1 MWTICSALLFS
12 VWTLSD
18 IVSGIRIPHDW
29 NVEESR
35 YDARYSHPRRSFS
48 EDSQDQFSSQLTFF
62 APLGKS
68 PKKHGK
74 TSVYQDQSYLP
85 QSQHEPSIAPLYATP
100 LLQPETLSLIP
111 TTQET
116 IQEENPLPPL
126 LNPRYKYPEL
136 PVMSFLDPELPEQ
149 VRANLEYLK
158 QLTQKT
164 DQKPLQ
170 SYQGFKVLPS
180 DVLRIKP
187 VTPNSGNKYPKP
199 PTVRTPIRQ
208 RPVEAKF
215 IVPATGDFS
224 TLSPLGFLQNN
235 PEDVAITTPKP
246 RNSFVTEGYTKV
258 LVQGSNKKNNNID
271 PYQRKE
277 SKKIFK
283 KQKPQENITNK
294 PVYKPSKHHDSNARS
309 SSRNF
314 VEERIK
320 QLPKKYFDFPEF
332 EYSKT
337 YRDDTL
343 HEPDRDTDEE
353 RLSDEDDRISDD
365 EAEGE
370 EEEAESDEEPKEEV
384 EEEEEESEEGE
395 EVDENPPK
403 TEKPTRGY
411 KVKEDRKPIASEE
424 NEEEKTVKAEAKAE
438 PQKQVPESDHA
449 EPKPIPTK
457 PIYPGQGMWAKKGV
471 KHRPHISPHRFHN
484 LPEDTRKPDG
494 HDVFE
499 ELEMFFN
506 EQKSN
511 FAHEIQPQP
520 PANPRTA
527 STGASPYYNYA
538 WIQPPQ
544 TPRPLVVYDPFKEA
558 DSRKHFKS
566 AKRHQIKHEADD
578 EDDSMNYEDAGN
590 KSKGEEE
597 FVPTKLYTQVRNT
610 EDVSHLPSKKDEHG
624 KLKEVVKDSKV
635 QTVYSEEGY
644 EDAAYDHAGHEKKA
658 EQDQDYA
665 HVEKNKQA
673 QRTQKKVKPEI
684 VDDEEEE
691 DDEVDNRTEN
701 TKVVPILDRPSEP
714 LLDSIT
720 SDTSYPTEESK
731 ENEEESKEPN
741 ETVSKSKN
749 FRASKAVTTTEVTDK
764 DNGDI
769 QLEIQSKVKFVV
781 QPNNSTKKEK
791 YVKIFPKVVK
801 KLSKKSQDYE
811 DGKKI
816 VNDSENQEK
825 ETNIRNTERTEH
837 LKEDSTTESST
848 VSSIEVLTAKAFK
861 KSNSKGKVSR
871 KKRAT
876 EESPFEEVEIDTDFI
891 DNIKHSFASPDKPKG
906 TDWEKFPYYNLPGVN
921 KDSPLRYVEDLKRAP
936 VKHPGELS
944 FYKKA
949 DQFECP
955 DVVQDIEPIPEK
967 IENAHAKPEEEND
980 DEDSKDAADEY
991 PPYPEGPKIEL
1002 GDKIDCLKLRYFGE
1016 NPLDSPFFKEET
1028 IETPKPIFR
1037 DLALNTND
1045 ALVKPT
1051 TKATEQ
1057 VSNKMVNQADTKDET
1072 LAKNI
1077 EEVKELDTNST
1088 AQETAEA
1095 ESIRFN
1101 RRTSMPLHIK
1111 EPAPV
1116 IATTPSAPIT
1126 LITTPKYTIKL
1137 TPNNIYDQIVLL
1149 DHLPEDEDDDDD
1161 SDDAAA
1167 EVAAGK
1173 KSETV
1178 NIPQIEKSDAVEITA
1193 KGVEEGKRQPKILNT
1208 TKDAFKSDGDTE
1220 STNAEALRRN
1230 RWRPRRPLYQIFD
1243 VNEFLPSTTPF
1254 SIINTA
1260 STTVLPKHM
1269 VMSEVF
1275 YKEEIKPS
1283 EQLTVFADVLNNIK
1297 NSTKLEIVP
1306 VQSTS
1311 DFAEPSAVTVKTLV
1325 DPSLSPPNHI
1335 QPIVRVKKFQTDS
1348 SHQSNN
1354 FNEEW
1359 VPSKLNP
1366 KRRNHLTTNRP
1377 KNAKHI
1383 KRHRKPVTTTTSTT
1397 EKTTTEEEFI
1407 DQNTLH
1413 NHQPYDIIDFLEE
1426 GEQIIGLVPPTNF
1439 QYRTIVPPEDL
1450 HVRGTNNVPQQVLE
1464 YHTVVPITVTE
1475 QIQTKPPAPV
1485 TEFQDDTPESTPSR
1499 GLNKYYFLGLKPPLH
1514 IRAKPYSEFTS
1525 NSITPNESLLRR
1537 RVAHLARPKRHA
1549 IRPAYADVSRNR
1561 GQQNEGIE
1569 KSSSIEDIDD
1579 YVPHR
1584 PRNWHYD
1591 ENTGRI
1597 VYHNKPKDEIS
1608 EDEEYEEIEV
1618 ADTPGVYLERAE
1630 GATHPTPPEK
1640 ATTKLLLATATPP
1653 PKGKGLLDFVAKL
1666 KNNPAY
1672 KSIPDP
1678 TTVKPG
1684 SATTTT
1690 ASTYTVDPKSTN
1702 PPEYLSIL
1710 SKVKN
1715 DKNYKPIEDHKVS
1728 QSKVKPVSS
1737 TAEPENTKEDEED
1750 GDDDD
1755 KSRHEDDDDGSPEFI
1770 QNAPGGQG
1778 VNPGDIQIFDIS
1790 EYLPKLKPLS
1800 PKTPIDYSRYKTIDR
1815 SHSKQPSEVKEE
1827 IVSRPPPED
1836 KTTSQHYPHTHFSS
1850 NTDQSQHIRK
1860 EESID
1865 RPIISHQQNHLNT
1878 EKTVTVYSLDP
1889 TSSTTSTQRTVQAR
1903 RGTRPTTHSIIE
1915 ETSTNSNVATR
1926 RSPTRRRLVP
1936 GGIRT
1941 TRKPSS
1947 TESAEATEK
1956 VERVYP
1962 VNQSTESTIAE
1973 SPSKTKRV
1981 YRRRPVRIRYT
1992 TERQEEDEESVERIV
2007 RRSLSADDF
2016 EGLNDYGKHRLGY
2029 LDEPEIDRIY
2039 EEIKDDIEFGKP
2051 KFAFNKIG
2059 RKGKY
2064 RGLDTEEEE
2073 PPFEGLGDK
2082 VDTSESQKDFV
2093 KEVIE
2098 KGNIRFEEIK
2108 KRGNAKRQEEEKKR
2122 EKKDEDIDE
2131 SPSDEASEEN
2141 TDEVEELDSINH
2153 ESDEDEE
2160 TSTENVPPLR
2170 KQSNVAKESRKSEVI
2185 PSDGIDH
2192 LEKNTTVR
2200 KRSRSRNSSTKN
2212 SEVNIPSQKPS
2223 KKIKSTNGCT
2233 EEADNGAQATEN
2245 DKTKNIEI
2253 TEKGSD
2259 KTKRYRASQSNKI
2272 KDVEIVE
2279 PNDGKS
2285 KKFEDRKN
2293 EKKNIEHIDR
2303 KIIKTKPQRITQN
2316 DKKKDVEI
2324 VDNNDSKTKK
2334 QNITQHINKKNK
2346 EHTNSKKIKKQR
2358 EKENDKEKDVEII
2371 DNNSSNSDE
2380 QESTQNTNEQDV
2392 VIIDKNYDKTKKH
2405 GGNYRK
2411 EKEDE
2416 DQEEE
2421 EEGKSDGN
2429 TEATSDDYVEDEDT
2443 AASAEIE
2450 DAEEVL
2456 NTNEPSKKLDI
2467 AIMDPNYNKTQ
2478 KHGGN
2483 YKSGEESEEND
2494 EQSEEDK
2501 EAIDESQHDPD
2512 YIDPVEDEPEILDE
2526 DLESLEEDTSEPTSK
2541 SVTENPKNEDEA
2553 SKPGH
2558 LWNDADSEEDKQE
2571 TDSDED
2577 KQEAESDEDKQEG
2590 TTEKSDS
2597 EPVSY
2602 EQTPAQLTTTEKSRK
2617 ATEDAQK
2624 SVRLISKPDSKS
2636 TSKKL
2641 VEVSKPATKLS
2652 KVVRKPDHYYT
2663 DSQFPKE
2670 VNKLGSQKVPVTI
2683 SSSEID
2689 QLAVEG
2695 DVVEERAQ
2703 PQRRILLRAPKRV
2716 NDETE
2721 ELKEKEENEEY
2732 GTTSKPVF
2740 EKDPTKRLYFY
2751 VTT

>member
-18 IVSGIRIPHDW
+18 LVSGIRIPHEW

-35 YDARYSHPRRSFS
+35 YDARHSHPRRSFS
-48 EDSQDQFSSQLTFF
+48 GDSQDQSSSQLTFF

-68 PKKHGK
+68 SKKHGK

-85 QSQHEPSIAPLYATP
+85 QSQHSPSIAPLYTVP
-100 LLQPETLSLIP
+100 LLQPETLSLTP
-111 TTQET
+111 TSQET
-116 IQEENPLPPL
+116 IQAEKSLPPL

-187 VTPNSGNKYPKP
+187 VAPNTGNRYPQP

-208 RPVEAKF
+208 RPVEDTF

-224 TLSPLGFLQNN
+224 TLSPLGFLENN
-235 PEDVAITTPKP
+235 PEDVIITTTKP

-258 LVQGSNKKNNNID
+258 LVQGSNKKQNNID
-271 PYQRKE
+271 PYQKKE
-277 SKKIFK
+277 SKKVFK
-283 KQKPQENITNK
+283 KQKPQDNITEK
-294 PVYKPSKHHDSNARS
+294 PGYKSSKHHDSNARS

-353 RLSDEDDRISDD
+353 RLGDEDDRIPD
-365 EAEGE
+365 EEPEGE
-370 EEEAESDEEPKEEV
+370 EEEAESDEESKEGA
-384 EEEEEESEEGE
+384 EEEEEESEEEE

-403 TEKPTRGY
+403 IEKVTKGY
-411 KVKEDRKPIASEE
+411 KVKEERKPVAPQE
-424 NEEEKTVKAEAKAE
+424 NREEKTVEAEAKVE

-484 LPEDTRKPDG
+484 LPEDARKPDG
-494 HDVFE
+494 HDVFD

-506 EQKSN
+506 EQKSH
-511 FAHEIQPQP
+511 FAHEIQPQS

-527 STGASPYYNYA
+527 STGVSPYYNYA
-538 WIQPPQ
+538 WIKPPR
-544 TPRPLVVYDPFKEA
+544 TPRPLIVYDPFKETENP
-558 DSRKHFKS
+558 KHLKS
-566 AKRHQIKHEADD
+566 ARTRQIKHEADD
-578 EDDSMNYEDAGN
+578 EDDSTNYEDDRN
-590 KSKGEEE
+590 QSKGEEE

-673 QRTQKKVKPEI
+673 QRTQKKVKPE
-684 VDDEEEE
+684 VVDDDEEEE
-691 DDEVDNRTEN
+691 DDEADSRTEN

-731 ENEEESKEPN
+731 ENEEASKGPN
-741 ETVSKSKN
+741 GTVNKSKN

-781 QPNNSTKKEK
+781 QPNNTTKKEK
-791 YVKIFPKVVK
+791 YVKIFPKIVK
-801 KLSKKSQDYE
+801 KLSKKSQDDV
-811 DGKKI
+811 DGKKL
-816 VNDSENQEK
+816 VTKSENEEK
-825 ETNIRNTERTEH
+825 EINIKGGEGTEN

-848 VSSIEVLTAKAFK
+848 VSSIEALTAKAFK
-861 KSNSKGKVSR
+861 KSNSKGKKVSR

-876 EESPFEEVEIDTDFI
+876 EESPYEEVEIDTDFI
-891 DNIKHSFASPDKPKG
+891 DNIKHSFASPAKPKG
-906 TDWEKFPYYNLPGVN
+906 TDWEKFPYYNLPGIN

-955 DVVQDIEPIPEK
+955 DVVQEIQPIPEK
-967 IENAHAKPEEEND
+967 IESAHANAKPEEEND

-1028 IETPKPIFR
+1028 IDTPKPIFR

-1045 ALVKPT
+1045 AVVEPK

-1057 VSNKMVNQADTKDET
+1057 VTNGMLNQGDTNDET

-1077 EEVKELDTNST
+1077 EKLKELGTNST

-1101 RRTSMPLHIK
+1101 RRASMPLHIK
-1111 EPAPV
+1111 EQSPV

-1161 SDDAAA
+1161 SDDSTA
-1167 EVAAGK
+1167 EVTAAK

-1178 NIPQIEKSDAVEITA
+1178 NIPQIEKSDAIEITA
-1193 KGVEEGKRQPKILNT
+1193 KGADETKRQPKILNT
-1208 TKDAFKSDGDTE
+1208 SKDGLRSDGDTE
-1220 STNAEALRRN
+1220 SSNAEALRRN
-1230 RWRPRRPLYQIFD
+1230 RWRPRKPLYQIFD
-1243 VNEFLPSTTPF
+1243 VNEFLPPTTPF
-1254 SIINTA
+1254 SVINTA

-1297 NSTKLEIVP
+1297 NSTTLEVVP
-1306 VQSTS
+1306 VRVNS
-1311 DFAEPSAVTVKTLV
+1311 DFAEPNAVTSKTLV
-1325 DPSLSPPNHI
+1325 DPSLPPPNQI
-1335 QPIVRVKKFQTDS
+1335 QPINRVKKFQTDS

-1359 VPSKLNP
+1359 VPSKLNL
-1366 KRRNHLTTNRP
+1366 KRHNHLTTGRP
-1377 KNAKHI
+1377 KHTKQI
-1383 KRHRKPVTTTTSTT
+1383 KRHRNPVTATTSTT
-1397 EKTTTEEEFI
+1397 EKTTTEEEII

-1413 NHQPYDIIDFLEE
+1413 NQQPYDIIDFLEE

-1450 HVRGTNNVPQQVLE
+1450 HVRSTNNVPQQVYE
-1464 YHTVVPITVTE
+1464 YRTIIPATVTE
-1475 QIQTKPPAPV
+1475 QIQTKSPAPV
-1485 TEFQDDTPESTPSR
+1485 TEFQDDIPESTPSR

-1514 IRAKPYSEFTS
+1514 GRAKPYSEFTS

-1549 IRPAYADVSRNR
+1549 TRPAYADVSRSR

-1569 KSSSIEDIDD
+1569 KSSSSEDIDD

-1597 VYHNKPKDEIS
+1597 VYHNKPKDETS
-1608 EDEEYEEIEV
+1608 EEEEYEEIEV

-1666 KNNPAY
+1666 KNDPTY
-1672 KSIPDP
+1672 KNIPDP
-1678 TTVKPG
+1678 TTAKPG
-1684 SATTTT
+1684 TATTTT
-1690 ASTYTVDPKSTN
+1690 SIYTVDPKSTN

-1710 SKVKN
+1710 SKVKS

-1728 QSKVKPVSS
+1728 QSKVEPVSS
-1737 TAEPENTKEDEED
+1737 TLEPESTKEDEED
-1750 GDDDD
+1750 DDN
-1755 KSRHEDDDDGSPEFI
+1755 DDDGSPEFV

-1827 IVSRPPPED
+1827 IVSRPPPEERA
-1836 KTTSQHYPHTHFSS
+1836 TTHHYPHTHFNS
-1850 NTDQSQHIRK
+1850 NTEPSRLIQKD
-1860 EESID
+1860 ESID
-1865 RPIISHQQNHLNT
+1865 RPIVSHQTNHLNT

-1889 TSSTTSTQRTVQAR
+1889 TSSTTTTQRTVQIR

-1915 ETSTNSNVATR
+1915 ETSTNSNVVTR

-1936 GGIRT
+1936 GGFRT

-1962 VNQSTESTIAE
+1962 VNQSTEATVAE

-2064 RGLDTEEEE
+2064 RGLNTEEEE
-2073 PPFEGLGDK
+2073 PPFEGVGDK

-2093 KEVIE
+2093 KEVI
-2098 KGNIRFEEIK
+2098 KNGNIRYEQIK
-2108 KRGNAKRQEEEKKR
+2108 KRGDANRREEEEEEEDKK
-2122 EKKDEDIDE
+2122 EEKDEDLDE
-2131 SPSDEASEEN
+2131 SPVDEAPEEN
-2141 TDEVEELDSINH
+2141 VDEVEELENVNH

-2160 TSTENVPPLR
+2160 TSTENVHLLR
-2170 KQSNVAKESRKSEVI
+2170 KQSNVVKKTGKNVMVPRDEV
-2185 PSDGIDH
+2185 DH
-2192 LEKNTTVR
+2192 LEKDITGS
-2200 KRSRSRNSSTKN
+2200 KRSRNRNDSKKDC
-2212 SEVNIPSQKPS
+2212 EVNTPSQKPL
-2223 KKIKSTNGCT
+2223 KKIKSANGGT
-2233 EEADNGAQATEN
+2233 VEADNGAQATEN
-2245 DKTKNIEI
+2245 DKTKNIDIE
-2253 TEKGSD
+2253 EKDND
-2259 KTKRYRASQSNKI
+2259 KTKRKRPPKGNKI
-2272 KDVEIVE
+2272 KHVKIVE
-2279 PNDGKS
+2279 TNDGKS
-2285 KKFEDRKN
+2285 KKLEDRN
-2293 EKKNIEHIDR
+2293 NKKNNVDHIDR
-2303 KIIKTKPQRITQN
+2303 NNIKTKPHKATQN

-2324 VDNNDSKTKK
+2324 EDNNESKTKK
-2334 QNITQHINKKNK
+2334 QKITQNINTKNK
-2346 EHTNSKKIKKQR
+2346 ETTKSKKIKKQK
-2358 EKENDKEKDVEII
+2358 EIENDKKEDVETV

-2380 QESTQNTNEQDV
+2380 QGATQNINKQDV
-2392 VIIDKNYDKTKKH
+2392 VILDKNYDKTKKH

-2416 DQEEE
+2416 EEE
-2421 EEGKSDGN
+2421 EEGKSDGD

-2456 NTNEPSKKLDI
+2456 NVNEPSKKVDV
-2467 AIMDPNYNKTQ
+2467 AIKDPVYNNTQ
-2478 KHGGN
+2478 KHEDN
-2483 YKSGEESEEND
+2483 YKTDEDSEEND
-2494 EQSEEDK
+2494 ERSEEDK
-2501 EAIDESQHDPD
+2501 GAIDKSRHDPD
-2512 YIDPVEDEPEILDE
+2512 YIDPVEDEPENSDE
-2526 DLESLEEDTSEPTSK
+2526 DLESLEEDTPEPTSK
-2541 SVTENPKNEDEA
+2541 SVTPSPKNGDEA

-2558 LWNDADSEEDKQE
+2558 SWNDADSEEDKQE
-2571 TDSDED
+2571 ADSDEEE
-2577 KQEAESDEDKQEG
+2577 QEAESDEDKQEE
-2590 TTEKSDS
+2590 TIEKSDS
-2597 EPVSY
+2597 EPVSD
-2602 EQTPAQLTTTEKSRK
+2602 EQTPVKLTTTEKSLK
-2617 ATEDAQK
+2617 ITEDAQK
-2624 SVRLISKPDSKS
+2624 PVRLISKLDSKS
-2636 TSKKL
+2636 TTKKL
-2641 VEVSKPATKLS
+2641 VEIAKPIAKLS
-2652 KVVRKPDHYYT
+2652 DIVRKPDHYYT
-2663 DSQFPKE
+2663 DPQLPKE

-2695 DVVEERAQ
+2695 DVVEERAK
-2703 PQRRILLRAPKRV
+2703 PQRRILLRAPKKI

-2721 ELKEKEENEEY
+2721 ELKEKEENEEDD
-2732 GTTSKPVF
+2732 TTRKPVF

-2751 VTT
+2751 VAT